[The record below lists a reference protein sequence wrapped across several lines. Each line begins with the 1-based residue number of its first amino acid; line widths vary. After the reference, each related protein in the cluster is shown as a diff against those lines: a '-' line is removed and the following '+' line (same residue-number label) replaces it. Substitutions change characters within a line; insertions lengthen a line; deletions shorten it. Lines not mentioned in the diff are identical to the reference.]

1 MDFLKML
8 ASAKCGNW
16 FKHRIHYVNG
26 FGYRCKYCG
35 ITKQQARLNGGI
47 KKWLIIIMKFL

>member
-16 FKHRIHYVNG
+16 FKHKSHYVNG
-26 FGYRCKYCG
+26 LGYRCKYCG
-35 ITKQQARLNGGI
+35 VTKQQARLNGGI
-47 KKWLIIIMKFL
+47 KK

>member
-8 ASAKCGNW
+8 ASAKCGKW
-16 FKHRIHYVNG
+16 FKHKIHYVNV
-26 FGYRCKYCG
+26 FGYRFKYCG

-47 KKWLIIIMKFL
+47 KK